1 MTGTLTVE
9 AQTVQAQTVQAQ
21 NVQAQTVQALRLRIA
36 AIERQGTCKGACKGA
51 RKAVDV
57 SPRVRFGIAAI
68 DDLLPDA
75 GLAGGALHEV
85 LGQGADSEHAALPSQ
100 LVGALL
106 APAPG
111 QVLWAMRGRDL
122 FAPAL
127 AAIGLHPD
135 RLILVEAGSRVL
147 DVMEEAL
154 RHPGLLGVVGE
165 IEGKLGLTASRRL
178 QLAAEASGAIGF
190 AIRRSRQFDDPQLCA
205 PSAAASR
212 WRVANLPHGS
222 PQASPERMLGPSVW
236 RLDLLRYRGMRTAL
250 PTHWILERCD
260 ETHRLS
266 LAAALAD
273 RPAVTRRSA

>member
-1 MTGTLTVE
+1 MAGTRTVE
-9 AQTVQAQTVQAQ
+9 
-21 NVQAQTVQALRLRIA
+21 ALRLRIA
-36 AIERQGTCKGACKGA
+36 AIERQGA
-51 RKAVDV
+51 RKAASAQAVPC
-57 SPRVRFGIAAI
+57 PRVRFGIAAI

-100 LVGALL
+100 LIGALL

-135 RLILVEAGSRVL
+135 RLILVEAGSKVL

-165 IEGKLGLTASRRL
+165 IDGKLGLTASRRL
-178 QLAAEASGAIGF
+178 QLAAETSGAIGF
-190 AIRRSRQFDDPQLCA
+190 AIRRSRQFDDPLLCA

-212 WRVANLPHGS
+212 WRIAASPRASLSHGS
-222 PQASPERMLGPSVW
+222 PHASPERVLGPAVW
-236 RLDLLRYRGMRTAL
+236 RLDLLRYRGMRAAL

-273 RPAVTRRSA
+273 RPAAARLTA

>member
-1 MTGTLTVE
+1 MAGTRTVE
-9 AQTVQAQTVQAQ
+9 
-21 NVQAQTVQALRLRIA
+21 ALRLRIA
-36 AIERQGTCKGACKGA
+36 AIERQGA
-51 RKAVDV
+51 RKAADA

-85 LGQGADSEHAALPSQ
+85 LGQGADSEHAALPS
-100 LVGALL
+100 LLIGALL

-135 RLILVEAGSRVL
+135 RLILVEAGSKVL

-165 IEGKLGLTASRRL
+165 IDGRLGLTASRRL
-178 QLAAEASGAIGF
+178 QLAAETSGAIGF

-205 PSAAASR
+205 PSAAVSR
-212 WRVANLPHGS
+212 WRVAALPRGGNVAHLPRANLSHGR
-222 PQASPERMLGPSVW
+222 PQASPERMLGPAIW

-273 RPAVTRRSA
+273 RPAATRRSA

>member
-1 MTGTLTVE
+1 MAGTRTVE
-9 AQTVQAQTVQAQ
+9 
-21 NVQAQTVQALRLRIA
+21 ALRLRIA
-36 AIERQGTCKGACKGA
+36 AIERQGA
-51 RKAVDV
+51 RKAADA

-85 LGQGADSEHAALPSQ
+85 LGQGADSEHAALPS
-100 LVGALL
+100 LLIGALL

-135 RLILVEAGSRVL
+135 RLILVEAGSKVL
-147 DVMEEAL
+147 EVMEEAL

-165 IEGKLGLTASRRL
+165 IDGRLGLTASRRL
-178 QLAAEASGAIGF
+178 QLAAETSGAIGF

-205 PSAAASR
+205 PSAAVSR
-212 WRVANLPHGS
+212 WRVAALPRSNLSHGS
-222 PQASPERMLGPSVW
+222 PRASPERMLGPAVW
-236 RLDLLRYRGMRTAL
+236 QLDLLRCRGMRTAL

-273 RPAVTRRSA
+273 RPAAARRSA